1 MSTFALRREYA
12 LQMPINYVEVDR
24 DEMEY
29 VDGGYYVDFSKD
41 YLQYLV
47 DGMLVVFGGVALAG
61 GITSALRKFGLS
73 AVANKICA
81 VAIAA
86 GMYVGIYPN
95 QAKLLGIITGLL
107 GVVGITPGWIVATA
121 IDSVDK
127 SGRNGRI
134 QF

>member
-1 MSTFALRREYA
+1 MD
-12 LQMPINYVEVDR
+12 VDR

-47 DGMLVVFGGVALAG
+47 DGMLVVFGGVA
-61 GITSALRKFGLS
+61 
-73 AVANKICA
+73 
-81 VAIAA
+81 IAA

-107 GVVGITPGWIVATA
+107 GGSRNYSRL
-121 IDSVDK
+121 DS
-127 SGRNGRI
+127 SNCY
-134 QF
+134 